1 MLPSD
6 VYPATKAN
14 VITISQMLL
23 KGILQLPYYCL
34 VLFDDVCSLI
44 ITPFSFYVYFM
55 CLPAAHIPPYMYI
68 LLCLS
73 FGAIQALGV
82 LASFSSETTRLPLRL
97 GEHFCSLKV
106 ATTNCVQQ
114 PAGNTI
120 ERMSRET
127 GKVRF
132 VCCHKKKEQHSVLDI
147 PSDMMYEL
155 QLLIINTLLKPSNLD
170 AHSYMI
176 KTGMYLLN
184 ALMNRPSTPTHH
196 SYMSS
201 GPRLRY

>member
-1 MLPSD
+1 MHACKWRLSSS
-6 VYPATKAN
+6 KSQC

-82 LASFSSETTRLPLRL
+82 LASFSSETTQLPLRL

-132 VCCHKKKEQHSVLDI
+132 VCCHKKRTTFSAWHPIWYDVWTTITDNK
-147 PSDMMYEL
+147 YF
-155 QLLIINTLLKPSNLD
+155 
-170 AHSYMI
+170 A
-176 KTGMYLLN
+176 
-184 ALMNRPSTPTHH
+184 
-196 SYMSS
+196 
-201 GPRLRY
+201 

>member
-82 LASFSSETTRLPLRL
+82 LASFSSETTQLPLRL

-120 ERMSRET
+120 ENNVQRNRESEI
-127 GKVRF
+127 
-132 VCCHKKKEQHSVLDI
+132 CLLPQKKNNIQCLTSH
-147 PSDMMYEL
+147 
-155 QLLIINTLLKPSNLD
+155 LIWC
-170 AHSYMI
+170 
-176 KTGMYLLN
+176 
-184 ALMNRPSTPTHH
+184 MN
-196 SYMSS
+196 YN
-201 GPRLRY
+201 YW